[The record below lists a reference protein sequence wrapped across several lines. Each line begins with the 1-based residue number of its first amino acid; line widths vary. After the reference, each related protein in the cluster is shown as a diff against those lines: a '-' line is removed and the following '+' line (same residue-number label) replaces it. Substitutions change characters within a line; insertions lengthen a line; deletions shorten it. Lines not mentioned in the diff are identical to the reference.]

1 MSGKRK
7 AADIEYLQRK
17 LQRLQNK
24 IDALQS
30 DSTSSSSVEGEQEQD
45 VRQDPSQDV
54 RHDELGKNENLQ
66 VGKSP

>member
-17 LQRLQNK
+17 LQRLQNQ
-24 IDALQS
+24 IDAMQS

-45 VRQDPSQDV
+45 VRHEKP
-54 RHDELGKNENLQ
+54 GKNEN
-66 VGKSP
+66 GKSPK